1 MSQTTTDPSTAAAAT
16 LAPTGEALALASDLN
31 QQVVQ
36 LTRAV
41 HVMRTQMSAHAP
53 AGVQWS
59 TYVLLFHLATGGPRR
74 AGALAE
80 SVCVD
85 PSTISRQI
93 DQLVKLGLVE
103 RRADPQDGRA
113 TLLAATEDGVALHR
127 TMRKRR
133 DHVTAELLTAWSPD
147 DVRALAHLLSRFT
160 ADVIDSMP
168 ALLSTLA
175 GTTET
180 TKDSQ

>member
-1 MSQTTTDPSTAAAAT
+1 MSQTTQPVLTD
-16 LAPTGEALALASDLN
+16 EALALAGELN

-36 LTRAV
+36 LTRAI
-41 HVMRTQMSAHAP
+41 HVMRTNLAAHSP

-103 RRADPQDGRA
+103 RRADPADGRA
-113 TLLAATEDGVALHR
+113 TQLAATEAGIELHR
-127 TMRKRR
+127 TIRMRR
-133 DHVTAELLTAWSPD
+133 DRVTAELLATWSPD
-147 DVRALAHLLSRFT
+147 DVRTLTDLMSRFT
-160 ADVIDSMP
+160 GEIAGNMP
-168 ALLSTLA
+168 TLLTSLGA
-175 GTTET
+175 TTTATATAT
-180 TKDSQ
+180 TTDAT

>member
-1 MSQTTTDPSTAAAAT
+1 MSQTTTAPPAAPGTAS
-16 LAPTGEALALASDLN
+16 EAGGTTAETLALASDLN

-41 HVMRTQMSAHAP
+41 HVMRTQVAASSP

-80 SVCVD
+80 SVYVD

-103 RRADPQDGRA
+103 RRADPEDGRA
-113 TLLAATEDGVALHR
+113 TLLAATEEGLVLHR
-127 TMRKRR
+127 TMRRRR
-133 DHVTAELLTAWSPD
+133 DRATAQLLTSWSTD
-147 DVRALAHLLSRFT
+147 EVRTLAHLLSRFT
-160 ADVIDSMP
+160 ADITDNMP
-168 ALLSTLA
+168 MLLSTLA
-175 GTTET
+175 SAAE
-180 TKDSQ
+180 DPS